1 MLSRSYKGIILDWQ
15 LQFMCQNQ
23 NKLQNW
29 IIGTTGEKIMA
40 RAIMAFKSNY
50 SLSVKTV
57 VRDHHVYKEI
67 WNLYKGE
74 KLMCNYEKWEETKI
88 FEDHAV
94 GTYKDS
100 PYLVMFS
107 WSHLFCFLNLLRK
120 GITKYLQKS
129 IEEENCKM
137 AWLYLVFIMLWK

>member
-1 MLSRSYKGIILDWQ
+1 
-15 LQFMCQNQ
+15 
-23 NKLQNW
+23 
-29 IIGTTGEKIMA
+29 MA

-74 KLMCNYEKWEETKI
+74 KLMCNYEKWEGTKI

-100 PYLVMFS
+100 RLLGHVLMESSFLFS
-107 WSHLFCFLNLLRK
+107 
-120 GITKYLQKS
+120 
-129 IEEENCKM
+129 
-137 AWLYLVFIMLWK
+137 